1 MTENVPFDP
10 LAVEGRVRVLLLD
23 ARTGKVVQEAEGSN
37 FLSRA
42 LTERILR
49 VAQRYAFAHQHPVQF
64 DDCAWTNFTHN
75 ADAAGFFQWMV
86 LTNSAMA
93 ESPTTEREVPGL
105 VVGYA
110 NRQTHTDADLR
121 RGHINRAESTHSPNR
136 TRWTFDWPTDRGN
149 GTIQSVCWAHGSTGL
164 TPLPDRL
171 GCDAVL
177 EWRSGIAD
185 VPCCS
190 YDGDYWT
197 NTASVIRRLSSIDG
211 SLLWTSPAV
220 AVHGA
225 LTNPLAV
232 RGDHIFYLDV
242 STLRRL
248 TISTGAIS
256 ASLKS
261 LSVPHNVALVGDILY
276 FMPNIAHT
284 TGSTLT
290 IQRYN
295 AATMADMPSV
305 TIPNLPPNV
314 DTRNI
319 FPMGGNIVRVGPG
332 NNASGIYHDV
342 DVVSLTITPLGFRSP
357 AQRFLA
363 RNGVVKLWV
372 PTQETTY
379 ASTTALPA
387 TGMMYDVPSMAG
399 NFLLSRIRLSG
410 PIEKTTANTLKI
422 IYDFN
427 YA

>member
-1 MTENVPFDP
+1 MKENVKFDP
-10 LAVEGRVRVLLLD
+10 LAVEGVAQVLLFD
-23 ARTGKVVQEAEGSN
+23 AKTRKLVQKVEGKN

-49 VAQRYAFAHQHPVQF
+49 VAQRYAFAHQHPTQL
-64 DDCAWTNFTHN
+64 DDCAWTNFTPS

-86 LTNSAMA
+86 LTNSAMP
-93 ESPTTEREVPGL
+93 ESPTTEREVPGA

-110 NRQTHTDADLR
+110 NRLTHTDIDIR
-121 RGHINRAESTHSPNR
+121 RGNINRFESTHTPNR

-185 VPCCS
+185 GFCCS

-197 NTASVIRRLSSIDG
+197 NTGSTIRRLSSIDG

-220 AVHGA
+220 AVLGV
-225 LTNPLAV
+225 LNPLAV
-232 RGDHIFYLDV
+232 RGDHIFYVDGLF
-242 STLRRL
+242 LRRL

-261 LSVPHNVALVGDILY
+261 LSVAHNVALVGDILY
-276 FMPNIAHT
+276 FMPTIAHT

-290 IQRYN
+290 IPRYN

-305 TIPNLPPNV
+305 TIPGLPPNV

-342 DVVSLTITPLGFRSP
+342 DVVSLTIAPLGFRSP

-399 NFLLSRIRLSG
+399 NFLLSRIRLAE
-410 PIEKTTANTLKI
+410 PISKTSAHTLKV

-427 YA
+427 YI